1 MKLLA
6 TCRREGPNFL
16 KTAPRCVELNEMIE
30 MRTLVLSILPH
41 YNSITA
47 ECGATRH
54 RHVHHQQ
61 QHERSVKVGRL
72 SFVAQ

>member
-6 TCRREGPNFL
+6 RREGPNFL
-16 KTAPRCVELNEMIE
+16 KTAVLNEMIE